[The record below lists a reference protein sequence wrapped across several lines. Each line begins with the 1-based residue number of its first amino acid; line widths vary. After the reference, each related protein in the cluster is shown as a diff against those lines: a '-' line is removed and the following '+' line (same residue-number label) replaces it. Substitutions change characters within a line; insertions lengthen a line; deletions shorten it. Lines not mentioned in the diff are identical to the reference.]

1 MYAEVRYLLYTRTSL
16 TATHFGRPSEVCDYQ
31 WTVSPQLFSTDR
43 GRQEA
48 LARWRLETAIAA
60 PMMSESH
67 SADSAPLKAGRVDL
81 LELVLFEMLWRNK
94 EERQV
99 VLSVLTPTNSA
110 YLRKASSSAKDPNRR
125 LKQLQKKRTEW
136 KKAPLEVR
144 RRTRQDNQNVLKEGE
159 KSTLENAHFPS
170 PPLLSHLHQP
180 WRFVGVRSERK
191 VIPICKRPV
200 R

>member
-1 MYAEVRYLLYTRTSL
+1 M
-16 TATHFGRPSEVCDYQ
+16 
-31 WTVSPQLFSTDR
+31 QLFSTDR

-48 LARWRLETAIAA
+48 LARWRLQTAIAA
-60 PMMSESH
+60 PMISESH
-67 SADSAPLKAGRVDL
+67 SAVSTPLEAGRVDL
-81 LELVLFEMLWRNK
+81 LELVMFEMLRRNS

-99 VLSVLTPTNSA
+99 VLSVLSPTNSA
-110 YLRKASSSAKDPNRR
+110 FLLKASSSAKDPNRR
-125 LKQLQKKRTEW
+125 LKHLQKKRTEW

-159 KSTLENAHFPS
+159 KATLENAHSSS
-170 PPLLSHLHQP
+170 PPFLSHLHQP

-191 VIPICKRPV
+191 AIPICKRPV